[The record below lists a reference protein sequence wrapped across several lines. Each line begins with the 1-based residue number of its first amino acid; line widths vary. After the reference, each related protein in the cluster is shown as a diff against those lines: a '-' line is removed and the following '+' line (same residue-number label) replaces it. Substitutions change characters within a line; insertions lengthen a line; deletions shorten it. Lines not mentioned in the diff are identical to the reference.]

1 MIDLRSYIKG
11 NDIDGHTHLFDKDG
25 CIFRP
30 SPDSIK
36 KYVGFIDIEPKYISQ
51 YQSCMNYY
59 KDYIENH
66 LNDNIILLAS
76 SVTPQEMIDMHK
88 KWGNWIKGFGEIK
101 CYNEW
106 KGEELK
112 LDRLSEYWNVCKY
125 AGENNLPVYIHF
137 SLYDIR
143 TRKRFENLL
152 KRFPQTTFVLCHCG
166 MDEKTD
172 NDFCYHSVCKLM
184 KEFDNLWVDITWKSF
199 DYFRSNPL
207 KINQLDL
214 SRVILGSDQN
224 RLSKKENINS
234 KFDEGFCYINS
245 DRNIKRLFNI

>member
-59 KDYIENH
+59 EDYIENH
-66 LNDNIILLAS
+66 LNDNIILVAS

-112 LDRLSEYWNVCKY
+112 
-125 AGENNLPVYIHF
+125 
-137 SLYDIR
+137 
-143 TRKRFENLL
+143 
-152 KRFPQTTFVLCHCG
+152 
-166 MDEKTD
+166 
-172 NDFCYHSVCKLM
+172 
-184 KEFDNLWVDITWKSF
+184 
-199 DYFRSNPL
+199 
-207 KINQLDL
+207 
-214 SRVILGSDQN
+214 
-224 RLSKKENINS
+224 
-234 KFDEGFCYINS
+234 
-245 DRNIKRLFNI
+245 